1 MKLDQLKK
9 GLWGYQKA
17 SVYAYITMAEE
28 EFSAKLAE
36 KDSLHQ
42 ASEEQY
48 QSRIRTLEQ
57 ELRTVKEQLEQQ
69 RSEKLEIASTLVA
82 ATQYAE
88 TLRREAEETARKERE
103 AWEEELSDAR
113 RELEQYRG
121 QISHVRELLHSL
133 LRGMDDQVQDMEQQL
148 EAVQDVC
155 PSHNMSL
162 FERKRESDT

>member
-36 KDSLHQ
+36 KDSRHA

-48 QSRIRTLEQ
+48 RSRIDVLEQ
-57 ELRTVKEQLEQQ
+57 ELRAVKEQLEQQ
-69 RSEKLEIASTLVA
+69 RSEKMEIASTLVA

-88 TLRREAEETARKERE
+88 TLRREAEETRQKERQ
-103 AWEEELSDAR
+103 AWEQELTAAQ

-121 QISHVRELLHSL
+121 QISNVRELLHTF
-133 LRGMDDQVQDMEQQL
+133 LRGMDDQAQGVEQQV
-148 EAVQDVC
+148 EAVQAAC
-155 PSHNMSL
+155 PSHNMTL
-162 FERKRESDT
+162 FERKRESET

>member
-9 GLWGYQKA
+9 GLWGFQKA

-36 KDSLHQ
+36 KDSRLE

-48 QSRIRTLEQ
+48 RGRVEALEQ
-57 ELRTVKEQLEQQ
+57 ELRTVKEALEQQ
-69 RSEKLEIASTLVA
+69 RSEKMEIASTLLA

-103 AWEEELSDAR
+103 AWERQLAAAQ
-113 RELEQYRG
+113 RELEQYRRQVSG
-121 QISHVRELLHSL
+121 VRELLATL
-133 LRGMDDQVQDMEQQL
+133 LRGMDDQTQDLEQKM
-148 EAVQDVC
+148 EAVQATC

-162 FERKRESDT
+162 FERKRESQA

>member
-36 KDSLHQ
+36 KDSRHE

-48 QSRIRTLEQ
+48 RSRIDALEQ
-57 ELRTVKEQLEQQ
+57 ELHTVKEQLEQQ
-69 RSEKLEIASTLVA
+69 RSEKLEIASTLMA

-88 TLRREAEETARKERE
+88 TLRRNAEETARKERE
-103 AWEEELSDAR
+103 AWEQELAAAR

-121 QISHVRELLHSL
+121 QISHVRELLHTL
-133 LRGMDDQVQDMEQQL
+133 LRGMDDQAQSMEQQM
-148 EAVQDVC
+148 ETVQDAC
-155 PSHNMSL
+155 PGHNMTL
-162 FERKRESDT
+162 FERKRESET

>member
-36 KDSLHQ
+36 KDSRHE

-48 QSRIRTLEQ
+48 RSRIDALEQ

-69 RSEKLEIASTLVA
+69 RSEKLEIASTLLA

-88 TLRREAEETARKERE
+88 TLRREAEETAQKERKD
-103 AWEEELSDAR
+103 WEQQLAAAR
-113 RELEQYRG
+113 RELEQYRT
-121 QISHVRELLHSL
+121 QISHVRELMGTL
-133 LRGMDDQVQDMEQQL
+133 LRGMDDQARDMEQQV
-148 EAVQDVC
+148 EAVQAVC
-155 PSHNMSL
+155 PSHNMTL
-162 FERKRESDT
+162 FERKRESET